1 MNISYVY
8 NYNIQRVR
16 WRIMR
21 LFKIRSKCISY
32 DEDISM
38 VIIAQTKD
46 AALRLARKNWIIRDE
61 DKELELDIEEIY
73 LNKELIVDVSHYG
86 E

>member
-1 MNISYVY
+1 M
-8 NYNIQRVR
+8 
-16 WRIMR
+16 MR
-21 LFKIRSKCISY
+21 LFKIESENVAY

-38 VIIAQTKD
+38 VIIAQTKE
-46 AALRLARKNWIIRDE
+46 AALRLARENWIVRDE
-61 DKELELDIEEIY
+61 DKELELYIEEIY